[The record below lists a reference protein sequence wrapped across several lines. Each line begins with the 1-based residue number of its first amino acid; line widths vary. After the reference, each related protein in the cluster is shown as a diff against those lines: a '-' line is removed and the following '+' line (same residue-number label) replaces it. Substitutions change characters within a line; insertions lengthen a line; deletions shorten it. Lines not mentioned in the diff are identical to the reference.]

1 VYEGNLGISEVDV
14 FDTFDLFE
22 PHSCV
27 TVEEKKTKEEEGRR
41 RSRRTHI

>member
-27 TVEEKKTKEEEGRR
+27 TVEGKKDKKKGEEEV
-41 RSRRTHI
+41 